1 MEINIDEIREDAE
14 LRQKQLN
21 EPDKKENSFDIIL
34 THFSN
39 ENIKRNEITSYFE
52 QDGKQLTEQD
62 LNYEFIRLKQDNPKS
77 KGLTKSNFDIAL
89 NSTFIQTVN
98 PIKEFFR
105 NVKNNKE
112 TGFISTLIDSV
123 DIIPNVEI
131 EKSISNTKHIVKQLF
146 TKWLIGVVASVY
158 DNNYNCLMIVLI
170 GPKGCGKT
178 EFFRRLLPEEL
189 MPYFAQ
195 SKFADGKDSEAIMC
209 EKLVILN
216 DELDGLHIKEA
227 KTFRN
232 FISANTYTH
241 RPPYGKQNITRKRLA
256 SVCGASNDKNV
267 IIDAENN
274 RRIIPIEIRSV
285 NHQIYNSVCK
295 KSLFAEAYQLFKS
308 GMSWN
313 LSKEE
318 MIYLDCLSENYETP
332 CIEYELIQKNYTPID
347 GLIEMTASEIKSEIE
362 NKTHQKLSIHKIGA
376 NLKRLGFQSKMI
388 KRNGKSAQVYSVS
401 PC

>member
-14 LRQKQLN
+14 LLQKQLN
-21 EPDKKENSFDIIL
+21 EPDKKEDSFDIIL
-34 THFSN
+34 THFSS
-39 ENIKRNEITSYFE
+39 EDIILNEISLYFN
-52 QDGKQLTEQD
+52 QDGKQLTERD
-62 LNYEFIRLKQDNPKS
+62 LNYEFIKLKQDNPKS

-89 NSTFIQTVN
+89 NSTFIQSVN
-98 PIKEFFR
+98 PLKQFFS

-112 TGFISTLIDSV
+112 TGLISTLVDSI

-131 EKSISNTKHIVKQLF
+131 EKSISNTKQIVKQLF

-195 SKFADGKDSEAIMC
+195 SKLADGKDSEAIMC

-216 DELDGLHIKEA
+216 DELDGLHSKEA

-295 KSLFAEAYQLFKS
+295 KSLFAEAYQLYKS

-332 CIEYELIQKNYTPID
+332 CIEYELIQKSFTPIN

-362 NKTHQKLSIHKIGA
+362 KNTHQKLSIHKIGA

-401 PC
+401 AC